1 MIQVQPLPISEL
13 LYDEIVRPDGTTL
26 FSPKNDIS
34 LALNLDA
41 DKASKEVLDT
51 LTQAVSAKS
60 VDGMDASE
68 AAKVDNVFDAV
79 NIMETRF
86 VQSPADKVRA
96 LQLLE
101 QRVANETKRL
111 QTADEQQ
118 KLLERYNQFLA
129 KV

>member
-101 QRVANETKRL
+101 QRVTNETKRL
-111 QTADEQQ
+111 QNADEQQ
-118 KLLERYNQFLA
+118 KLLERYNEFLA

>member
-51 LTQAVSAKS
+51 LTQAVFAKS

-101 QRVANETKRL
+101 QRVNNETKRL
-111 QTADEQQ
+111 QNAEEQQ
-118 KLLERYNQFLA
+118 KLLERYNEFLA

>member
-51 LTQAVSAKS
+51 LTQAVFAKS

-79 NIMETRF
+79 NILETRF

-118 KLLERYNQFLA
+118 KLLERYNEFLT

>member
-41 DKASKEVLDT
+41 DKASKDVLDT

-79 NIMETRF
+79 NILETRF

-101 QRVANETKRL
+101 QRVTNENKRL

-118 KLLERYNQFLA
+118 KLLERYNEFLT

>member
-68 AAKVDNVFDAV
+68 VAKVDNVFDAV

-101 QRVANETKRL
+101 QRVTNETKRL
-111 QTADEQQ
+111 QNADEQQ
-118 KLLERYNQFLA
+118 KLMDRYNEFLS